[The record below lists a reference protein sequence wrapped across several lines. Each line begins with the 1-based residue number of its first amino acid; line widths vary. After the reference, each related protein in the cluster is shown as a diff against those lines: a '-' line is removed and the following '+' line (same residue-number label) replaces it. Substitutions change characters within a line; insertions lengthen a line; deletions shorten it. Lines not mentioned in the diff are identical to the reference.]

1 MEGEE
6 EAMKFGHRRSLGILG
21 VAFAMLVFLTSC
33 GGDPVKAKLRFIES
47 GRNYMKKK
55 QYASAAIQFRN
66 TLKIDPRFVEA
77 YYELAKSELAQ
88 KHWMTGY
95 ASLEK
100 AIELGPNRVDLRLE
114 RSRLYLD
121 ARKFAQAEEDAKF
134 AVQNDP
140 GNPEAYRLLGGAL
153 AGEGKKE
160 GALAAFE
167 RVVALQPDVAEGYL
181 DAAVIETGLRREQDA
196 EQHLKKAIELNP
208 RLEKARVDLVNF
220 YRFEKKFAE
229 AHQALE
235 QGIAQNPESVALYIS
250 GAELSYGEGHKDAAR
265 VTLDELK
272 TRQPKSIDASL
283 AVADFYF
290 RRQDR
295 DAALREYRRCLS
307 LDPKNLE
314 LKRRVEAPLLDLDD
328 TATVAGLDAVLMKAQ
343 PTDLVVRLN
352 HGRFLLAQGNVQDTV
367 TFLQK
372 LVADAGDSPQAHYF
386 LGLALIR
393 NGNLGQANM
402 QFNEVLQ
409 LGWDSAQVLR
419 SLIDVS
425 LSLGNTS
432 AAAGYAQTLVEKSP
446 QSAQAQLLMA
456 SVLTAQGKTGP
467 ALAALENAQQLDPTN
482 ASVHLALARTYFA
495 AQKWSEAEQE
505 FNRTLQ
511 LDPHNSETL
520 AQLADY
526 YVDRQQS
533 QKAFA
538 RVSAYANTNPNDAS
552 GHLILGALNQT
563 MKNYAA
569 AQTELERAIVL
580 DANLVPA
587 YVRLGEVFKT
597 QNRIPE
603 AASQY
608 EKALSLQPKS
618 STLMLAVGNI
628 YEKQQ
633 NWPKAEESLKNA
645 LEANPSS
652 AAAANNLAWLYALEG
667 RNLDVALGLAQ
678 KAKSLMPA
686 NLEISGTLAWVM
698 FKRNNY
704 AEALRILQDC
714 VQKDPGSAQF
724 HYHLGMVLRAA
735 GEEQKGKA
743 QLQAALRMN
752 LSADDAQQARQA
764 LGAVN

>member
-1 MEGEE
+1 
-6 EAMKFGHRRSLGILG
+6 MKFGHKRSLGIFG
-21 VAFAMLVFLTSC
+21 VAFAMVVFLTSC

-47 GRNYMKKK
+47 GRNYVKKK
-55 QYASAAIQFRN
+55 EYASATIQFRN
-66 TLKIDPRFVEA
+66 ALKIDPRFAEA
-77 YYELAKSELAQ
+77 YYDLAKSELAQ
-88 KHWMTGY
+88 EHWMTGY
-95 ASLEK
+95 AALEK
-100 AIELGPNRVDLRLE
+100 AIELEPNRVDMRLE
-114 RSRLYLD
+114 RSRLYLG
-121 ARKFAQAEEDAKF
+121 ANKFPQAEEDAKF

-153 AGEGKKE
+153 AGQEKKE
-160 GALAAFE
+160 NALAAFE
-167 RVVALQPDVAEGYL
+167 RVVALRPDVADGYL
-181 DAAVIETGLRREQDA
+181 DVAVMEAGLRRTQDS
-196 EQHLKKAIELNP
+196 EGHLKRAIELNP
-208 RLEKARVDLVNF
+208 KLEKAHVDLVNL
-220 YRFEKKFAE
+220 YRVERKFAE
-229 AHQALE
+229 ARQALE
-235 QGIAQNPESVALYIS
+235 QGIAQNPDSIALYIS
-250 GAELSYGEGHKDAAR
+250 RAELSYSEGQKDAAR
-265 VTLDELK
+265 ATLDELK
-272 TRQPKSIDASL
+272 THQPKSIDASL

-295 DAALREYRRCLS
+295 DAALGEYRRCLS
-307 LDPKNLE
+307 LDPTNLE

-328 TATVAGLDAVLMKAQ
+328 TATVPGLDVVLMKSQ

-352 HGRFLLAQGNVQDTV
+352 HGRFLLAQGNVQDAV

-386 LGLALIR
+386 LGLALTR

-402 QFNEVLQ
+402 QFNEALR
-409 LGWDSAQVLR
+409 LGWDSAQVLG
-419 SLIDVS
+419 SLVDVS
-425 LSLGNTS
+425 LSLGNIS
-432 AAAGYAQTLVEKSP
+432 AAAGYAQTLVEKNP
-446 QSAQAQLLMA
+446 RSAQAQLLMG
-456 SVLTAQGKTGP
+456 SVLTAEGKTGP
-467 ALAALENAQQLDPTN
+467 ALAALENAQQLDPTD
-482 ASVHLALARTYFA
+482 ASVHLALARAYFA

-511 LDPHNSETL
+511 LDPRNSETL

-526 YVDRQQS
+526 YVARQQS

-538 RVSAYANTNPNDAS
+538 RLSAYANTNPNDAS
-552 GHLILGALNQT
+552 GHLLLGALNQT

-569 AQTELERAIVL
+569 AQRELERAIAL

-587 YVRLGEVFKT
+587 YVRLGEVFKA

-603 AASQY
+603 AAIQY

-618 STLMLAVGNI
+618 STLMLALGNI

-633 NWPKAEESLKNA
+633 NWPKAEGCFKKA

-652 AAAANNLAWLYALEG
+652 AAAANNLAWLYALES

-686 NLEISGTLAWVM
+686 NLEISDTLAWVM

-704 AEALRILQDC
+704 AEALRMLQDC
-714 VQKDPGSAQF
+714 VQKDPSSAQF

-743 QLQAALRMN
+743 QLQTALRMN
-752 LSADDAQQARQA
+752 LPADDAQQARQA
-764 LGAVN
+764 LGRVD